1 MKKLIALILMLALA
15 LTMVSAASAAG
26 AVMSGSESN
35 GAGAAR
41 AGGEKGTWINTRR
54 GQVLNIWTFG
64 DGETWYNMATGN
76 IITNWNFNY
85 YYYYNRTIT
94 SGSSWLYL
102 SGTRIVAKPN
112 TLRYARS
119 GRVVY
124 RDYYGTFLTINI
136 TQCGQFN
143 IWDYRQI
150 KTPMST
156 VQLKYSGMNSKM
168 KVNYTMIAFSTNFFR
183 SSYRMKNVNN
193 WSSSVVRYP
202 RSLWAGA
209 NLRACVYPVKVL
221 AGKYISGP
229 IQTYGYVYINHVPA
243 AKGGQR
249 YSTSSY
255 FVTNGGTRLPA
266 FPNMSVSGGYLY

>member
-1 MKKLIALILMLALA
+1 MKKLMAVILMLALA
-15 LTMVSAASAAG
+15 LTMVSAASAGEAMLH
-26 AVMSGSESN
+26 ATESN
-35 GAGAAR
+35 GAGMSKAV
-41 AGGEKGTWINTRR
+41 GEKGTWINPRR
-54 GQVLNIWTFG
+54 GQTINIWTFG

-76 IITNWNFNY
+76 VLTNWNFNY
-85 YYYYNRTIT
+85 YYYYRRTIT
-94 SGSSWLYL
+94 KGSSWLYL
-102 SGTRIVAKPN
+102 SGTNILAKPN

-168 KVNYTMIAFSTNFFR
+168 KVSYTMIAFTTNYFR
-183 SSYRMKNVNN
+183 SSFRMKNTNN
-193 WSSSVVRYP
+193 YSSSIVRYP
-202 RSLWAGA
+202 RSLWVGA
-209 NLRACVYPVKVL
+209 NLRAAVYPVKVL

-243 AKGGQR
+243 AKGGQH
-249 YSTSSY
+249 YTTSTY
-255 FVTNGGTRLPA
+255 YVTNGGARLSPY
-266 FPNMSVSGGYLY
+266 PNMAP